1 MWEKPT
7 TESAVVPEQYMLLAS
22 KHKCSLK
29 LLTSCGI
36 FLLTLPVASV

>member
-29 LLTSCGI
+29 LLTS